1 MCEDLSAT
9 GLGPEAYAT
18 PRRSRVPGSR
28 PTGITLAYAARV
40 DNAPRILVVEDD
52 RVLRDAI
59 AGALR
64 NEGYAVRSTSRSER
78 AGKLA
83 GGFRPDLAVLDVRF
97 PDGPDGFAIARDL
110 RASSDAPIV
119 FVTAAET
126 LDDRLTGF
134 DVGGDDYLVKPF
146 AMPELLAR
154 IRVLLRRSGRT
165 TSQALQVGDLVVDEL
180 GQSVLR
186 AGQAVELTPTE
197 FDLLTAFVRRPGKV
211 LSKERLLALVWDFAA
226 YDDNLVEVYVS
237 SLRRKLEEH
246 GPRMLHT
253 VRGAGYVLRAS

>member
-1 MCEDLSAT
+1 VAGACARR
-9 GLGPEAYAT
+9 GAYARGVET
-18 PRRSRVPGSR
+18 P
-28 PTGITLAYAARV
+28 
-40 DNAPRILVVEDD
+40 PRIVVVEDD

-64 NEGYAVRSTSRSER
+64 QEGYTVRSTSRSDQAARLVRE
-78 AGKLA
+78 
-83 GGFRPDLAVLDVRF
+83 FRPDLAVLDVRF
-97 PDGPDGFAIARDL
+97 PGAPDGFQIAQQL
-110 RASSDAPIV
+110 RASSDAPVV

-134 DVGGDDYLVKPF
+134 EVGGDDYLVKPF

-154 IRVLLRRSGRT
+154 VRVLLRRSGRHASPT
-165 TSQALQVGDLVVDEL
+165 VQVGDLVVDEL
-180 GQSVLR
+180 AQSVLR
-186 AGQAVELTPTE
+186 AGAPVELTPTE
-197 FDLLTAFVRRPGKV
+197 FDLLRAFVRRPGHV

-253 VRGAGYVLRAS
+253 VRGAGYVLRA